1 MIDDK
6 RQLDLLRY
14 CRGHLHQNGLITDEE
29 YSWLVFECQP
39 GAVNRLEG
47 YDTLRASLGRVER
60 RNEELELGL
69 EVALELARRE
79 RDEAKKDLEAS
90 IGARARIFNFIN
102 KYGDPDGD
110 QTLEEVGAA
119 MLADRDA
126 ARADA
131 ARLRERLGLLTHAV
145 NVMVSTEYGNY
156 TPLTVRLLEGT
167 SDAATDALAAPGPT
181 IGELQA
187 EALEKMAEECSTVFD
202 GDLPHV
208 TKNDLLAEAA
218 RLRGGGE

>member
-1 MIDDK
+1 
-6 RQLDLLRY
+6 
-14 CRGHLHQNGLITDEE
+14 
-29 YSWLVFECQP
+29 
-39 GAVNRLEG
+39 
-47 YDTLRASLGRVER
+47 
-60 RNEELELGL
+60 
-69 EVALELARRE
+69 
-79 RDEAKKDLEAS
+79 
-90 IGARARIFNFIN
+90 
-102 KYGDPDGD
+102 
-110 QTLEEVGAA
+110 